1 MKKPA
6 HEARR
11 SRREE
16 AHYSCPEG
24 QGLLTSAPTDQNGF
38 KGARRANSVGSCFLA
53 GVVAGAVLC
62 GPALSPA
69 ATPETN
75 KPAAQLTIPYVPTRH
90 DIVRD
95 MLWLAEVGKD
105 DVVYDLGS
113 GDGRVVIAAVRDF
126 VARRAVGIEIDPQRI
141 RESLDNARQAGV
153 SNRVQFIQGDLFTND
168 FSQATVVTLFL
179 GGRPNLELRRKLIS
193 TLKPGTRVVS
203 HMYGMGEWAPEKS
216 LRVKTTH
223 LGMYGRGYNRF
234 ASNPNVPEFDPDDE
248 DRRVIDAIS
257 MCVVPAPIAG
267 IWRGR
272 VPTPG
277 GDRELKLVLTQS
289 LARVSGSFAL
299 QAPTNIS
306 GWLENDLWGD
316 HLRFQ
321 SVMPGTYGKFE
332 MMFDGH
338 VHEDVLKGTLAIFE
352 DGQLREYPWE
362 ARRDK
367 KVDFSGTWEWLGP
380 TGERPVQLQIEK
392 REGKWIGTYTDRG
405 WNDDHSYER
414 ETSVSDF
421 YDFGGG
427 FYFTFL
433 IGRLIGQGGGGYSL
447 LPDDNAGWLIGEAI
461 AEQGGITGTISF
473 YPCNDK
479 PRTNITVQN
488 GPKPWSP
495 KRVTP

>member
-1 MKKPA
+1 MD
-6 HEARR
+6 RDN
-11 SRREE
+11 S
-16 AHYSCPEG
+16 EG
-24 QGLLTSAPTDQNGF
+24 AGSETGAPIAGF
-38 KGARRANSVGSCFLA
+38 GGAGRGTNLSNCFLSGLIA
-53 GVVAGAVLC
+53 LA
-62 GPALSPA
+62 ALSSLETPLA
-69 ATPETN
+69 AAPETN

-126 VARRAVGIEIDPQRI
+126 GARRAVGIDIDPQRI
-141 RESLDNARQAGV
+141 RESWDNARQAGV
-153 SNRVQFIQGDLFTND
+153 TNRVEFIQGDLFTND

-248 DRRVIDAIS
+248 DRRVIDTIS

-267 IWRGR
+267 VWRGR
-272 VPTPG
+272 VPMPG
-277 GDRELKLVLTQS
+277 EDRELKLALHQS
-289 LARVSGSFAL
+289 LSQVMGSFEL
-299 QAPTNIS
+299 LGSTNLS
-306 GWLENDLWGD
+306 GWLENDLWGK

-321 SVMPGTYGKFE
+321 GWTSGSHQSFH

-338 VHEDVLKGTLAIFE
+338 ADEDAVKGTLAVFQN
-352 DGQLREYPWE
+352 GQLREYPW
-362 ARRDK
+362 AGKRDHQA
-367 KVDFSGTWEWLGP
+367 DFAGTWEWSGP
-380 TGERPVQLQIEK
+380 TGERPVQLKIE
-392 REGKWIGTYTDRG
+392 RRDGKWIGTYTDRG
-405 WNDDHSYER
+405 WNTDHSYER

-427 FYFTFL
+427 FYFTYL

-461 AEQGGITGTISF
+461 TEQGGIAGTISF

-495 KRVTP
+495 KRVAP

>member
-1 MKKPA
+1 M
-6 HEARR
+6 
-11 SRREE
+11 S
-16 AHYSCPEG
+16 
-24 QGLLTSAPTDQNGF
+24 LLTSAPTDQNGF
-38 KGARRANSVGSCFLA
+38 RGASNVGSSFLA
-53 GVVAGAVLC
+53 GLVVCVVLS
-62 GPALSPA
+62 GLEFSSA

-126 VARRAVGIEIDPQRI
+126 GARRAVGIEIDPQRI
-141 RESLDNARQAGV
+141 RESVENAKRAGV
-153 SNRVQFIQGDLFTND
+153 SNRVEFIQGDVFTND

-179 GGRPNLELRRKLIS
+179 GGGPNLELRRKLIN
-193 TLKPGTRVVS
+193 TLKPGTRIVS

-223 LGMYGRGYNRF
+223 LGMYGRGFNRF
-234 ASNPNVPEFDPDDE
+234 ARNPSVPDFEENV
-248 DRRVIDAIS
+248 DRRVTDTVS
-257 MCVVPAPIAG
+257 MWVVPAPIAG
-267 IWRGR
+267 IWRGK
-272 VPTPG
+272 VPLPD
-277 GDRELKLVLTQS
+277 GDRELKLALHQS
-289 LARVSGSFAL
+289 LPQVTGTFELQGS
-299 QAPTNIS
+299 TNIS

-321 SVMPGTYGKFE
+321 SQMPGPYGRFE

-338 VHEDVLKGTLAIFE
+338 LREDTIKGTLAIFE
-352 DGQLREYPWE
+352 NRQFREYSWVG
-362 ARRDK
+362 RRDHK
-367 KVDFSGTWEWLGP
+367 ADFTGTWEWPGP
-380 TGERPVQLQIEK
+380 TGERPVQLKIEK
-392 REGKWIGTYTDRG
+392 RDGHWIGTYTDRG
-405 WNDDHSYER
+405 WTNDDPYER

-427 FYFTFL
+427 FYFTYL
-433 IGRLIGQGGGGYSL
+433 IGRLTGQGGGGYSL

-479 PRTNITVQN
+479 PRTNIVVQN

-495 KRVTP
+495 KRLTP